1 MITLPGL
8 SLGQQDYSVSK
19 SKYVPQLSNL
29 HLSFN
34 STCIWYYWWWLGGLV
49 AKLCPMLVI
58 PWTIALEVPLSV
70 GFCRQE
76 YWSGL
81 PFGIITKVQIY
92 LIINIMGKFLWKGSM
107 LK

>member
-70 GFCRQE
+70 WILQARILEWVAIWYYYQGA
-76 YWSGL
+76 
-81 PFGIITKVQIY
+81 
-92 LIINIMGKFLWKGSM
+92 NIFNY
-107 LK
+107 